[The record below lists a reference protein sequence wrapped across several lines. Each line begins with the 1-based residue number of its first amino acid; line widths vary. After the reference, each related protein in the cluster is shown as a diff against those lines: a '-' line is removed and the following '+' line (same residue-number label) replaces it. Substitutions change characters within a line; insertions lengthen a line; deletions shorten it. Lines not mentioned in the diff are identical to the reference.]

1 MPQITEQNKAIWQA
15 LYNAAD
21 QFQALKPWTWLLEGM
36 IFAIK
41 SPYSNNVGYCSIMGF
56 AGEHFALAVYLNR
69 NGLATFLEMQTASI
83 NSSNEQLDFN
93 YLRELA
99 MFEQNCFMVAFETK
113 KYITE
118 NDEATMQQLDRKYK
132 PRTRRP
138 QIRYHEPSYLPWYIT
153 DNQVEELTA
162 FIEQAIVV
170 AKMTQ
175 KDPALLMQ
183 TAERQAIYTRIPT
196 QTANETTW
204 TDAWI
209 DPFEEEEE
217 APNAANEHKVF
228 KLVEPKRVNQ
238 IKKDLKKT
246 NTALIMALC
255 PIPSAVTSDT
265 ETKPFYA
272 QLLLSMDYESGEA
285 LIMDMESAMLSPKQL
300 ANGLDEAFFTQ
311 LEKLGFIPK
320 QIIVNQETIEELL
333 TAPCRALGIELIYD
347 EEDENLMAVDF
358 FIEQLK
364 MFI

>member
-15 LYNAAD
+15 LYNAVD

-36 IFAIK
+36 IFGVK

-69 NGLATFLEMQTASI
+69 NGLATFLEMHTVSI

-175 KDPALLMQ
+175 KDPTLLMQ

-228 KLVEPKRVNQ
+228 KLVAPQRVNQ
-238 IKKDLKKT
+238 IKKDFKKT

-265 ETKPFYA
+265 EDKPFYA

-285 LIMDMESAMLSPKQL
+285 LIMDMKSAMLSPKQL
-300 ANGLDEAFFTQ
+300 NNNFDEAFFIQ
-311 LEKLGFIPK
+311 LEKLGFIPQK
-320 QIIVNQETIEELL
+320 IMVNQENIEELL
-333 TAPCRALGIELIYD
+333 SAPCSALGIELIYD

-358 FIEQLK
+358 FMEQIK
-364 MFI
+364 MLI